1 MGCGTF
7 GRVDLVWSESRKK
20 HFAMKKFSIHEVV
33 QQNRVEYVK
42 REKQLLFLCRSPFI
56 VELICTGMD
65 KVNLILVM
73 EFVHAGE
80 LIDYVHDLSGE
91 DLQSAV
97 RFYSMEI
104 VCALQYIHS
113 KDIVYRDLKPEN
125 LLLSKDGHI
134 KIADFGLAKLLKG
147 KTYTI
152 CGTAEYMAPEVLQK
166 KGYGTAVDW
175 WSFGVLIYEL
185 LCGEPPFSGDSAEDV
200 FEAVLRGDTNFPPSI
215 VGPARHV
222 ITSLLDKDPMRRA
235 VNIASQEWF
244 DGFEWDRV
252 KSLSIQPPVVP
263 PPFIVEDLSP
273 LSEDANVEAS
283 PQRERD
289 YFADW
294 CEFRSEPAV

>member
-1 MGCGTF
+1 MPIVVLVDVTPLSCMILQASASAPVSLHYRIPIAFVRVFPEVDVSCSHIALPECHKIDALRRSATSRCRLF
-7 GRVDLVWSESRKK
+7 G
-20 HFAMKKFSIHEVV
+20 
-33 QQNRVEYVK
+33 
-42 REKQLLFLCRSPFI
+42 
-56 VELICTGMD
+56 ICTGMD

-175 WSFGVLIYEL
+175 
-185 LCGEPPFSGDSAEDV
+185 
-200 FEAVLRGDTNFPPSI
+200 
-215 VGPARHV
+215 
-222 ITSLLDKDPMRRA
+222 
-235 VNIASQEWF
+235 
-244 DGFEWDRV
+244 
-252 KSLSIQPPVVP
+252 
-263 PPFIVEDLSP
+263 
-273 LSEDANVEAS
+273 
-283 PQRERD
+283 
-289 YFADW
+289 
-294 CEFRSEPAV
+294 